1 MMDRVPKNPGFWVLK
16 CFKKHVL
23 LSVSFYTIFVLMQYL
38 EIPSPNI
45 CTNNRDLHLHF
56 YYVKVQQHN
65 HSSMWNSHDSKI
77 TLGKSQSVTT

>member
-23 LSVSFYTIFVLMQYL
+23 FSVSFYTIFILMQYL

-65 HSSMWNSHDSKI
+65 HSVI
-77 TLGKSQSVTT
+77 FA

>member
-38 EIPSPNI
+38 EIP
-45 CTNNRDLHLHF
+45 F
-56 YYVKVQQHN
+56 
-65 HSSMWNSHDSKI
+65 
-77 TLGKSQSVTT
+77 TLLLCQSTTTQS